1 MKKAFSFLALFL
13 TVLLITTHGFSALAA
28 DAPDTQ
34 SAITLTEPRLGIKA
48 KLPNEEAFK
57 VLRLGAYEIVDG
69 VDFEVADNLLGDFVF
84 SLFNIMFIR
93 NQTEVLEQ
101 LGSPAQIF
109 LPIPEGYNAQK
120 CAVFRITDGRAV
132 ETDFTLNGSE
142 LSFTVNGSGLFA
154 IVDTS
159 KKPQQVLPG
168 DVNFDGKIRS
178 DDARLVL
185 RAVAK
190 LETLTPFK
198 ELAADIDKN
207 GKVNAADARKI
218 LRIYAKLE

>member
-1 MKKAFSFLALFL
+1 
-13 TVLLITTHGFSALAA
+13 
-28 DAPDTQ
+28 
-34 SAITLTEPRLGIKA
+34 
-48 KLPNEEAFK
+48 
-57 VLRLGAYEIVDG
+57 
-69 VDFEVADNLLGDFVF
+69 
-84 SLFNIMFIR
+84 
-93 NQTEVLEQ
+93 
-101 LGSPAQIF
+101 
-109 LPIPEGYNAQK
+109 
-120 CAVFRITDGRAV
+120 FRITDGRAV

-142 LSFTVNGSGLFA
+142 LSFTANGSGLFA